1 MEGNQTMT
9 EIICPECAANKEKI
23 LRVSIELFSE
33 KGYEGVTLREI
44 AARVG
49 IKAASIYNHFKS
61 KEDILEQI
69 AAFFS
74 ERLQSGVYPYF
85 QIDEG
90 LCVGTFIR
98 NIDDANRSF
107 FSEPLYAKIG
117 MILLREQF
125 HNASIRKL
133 LLEELIVR
141 PRRVLAEGFKKLM
154 DAGKMKAVDPV
165 IAAMEFHAFYVYEF
179 YESSLAQGEGGRGEE
194 AVEAERREH
203 QRLFLETFCTKSVSG
218 AAN

>member
-1 MEGNQTMT
+1 MT

-49 IKAASIYNHFKS
+49 IKAASIYNHFRN

-69 AAFFS
+69 ASFFS
-74 ERLQSGVYPYF
+74 ERMQSGIYPSF
-85 QIDEG
+85 QIDAG
-90 LCVGTFIR
+90 VCVAAFIR
-98 NIDDANRSF
+98 NIDSANRSF

-117 MILLREQF
+117 MILFREQF
-125 HNASIRKL
+125 HNAYIRKM

-141 PRRVLAEGFKKLM
+141 PRRVLADGFLKLM
-154 DAGKMKAVDPV
+154 ETGKMRAFDPV
-165 IAAMEFHAFYVYEF
+165 MAAMEFHAFYVYEF

-194 AVEAERREH
+194 EIEAERREH
-203 QRLFLETFCTKSVSG
+203 QRLFLETFCMMQPDGS
-218 AAN
+218 AR

>member
-1 MEGNQTMT
+1 MT
-9 EIICPECAANKEKI
+9 ELICPDCAANKEKI
-23 LRVSIELFSE
+23 LRISIDLFSE

-49 IKAASIYNHFKS
+49 IKAASIYNHFRS

-69 AAFFS
+69 AAFFR
-74 ERLQSGVYPYF
+74 ERLQTGVYPYF
-85 QIDEG
+85 EINEG
-90 LCVGTFIR
+90 LCVDTFIR
-98 NIDDANRSF
+98 NIDDSNRSF

-125 HNASIRKL
+125 HNASIRKM

-154 DAGKMKAVDPV
+154 DAGKMRAFDPV

-194 AVEAERREH
+194 EIEGERKEH
-203 QRLFLETFCTKSVSG
+203 QRLFLETFCRMPADG
-218 AAN
+218 AAG